1 MPVDDHPVHPSTKV
15 GPDWRYG
22 CWNREEYLEAY
33 SAPNRRAGANGYE
46 PTFWMERVRIP
57 FRMSRECMTA
67 KTGWAAAD
75 PNCEGCKRRNPNGP
89 K

>member
-22 CWNREEYLEAY
+22 CWNREEYTEAY
-33 SAPNRRAGANGYE
+33 SAPNRRSGANGYE

-57 FRMSRECMTA
+57 FRMSRPCQYDLSATDWM
-67 KTGWAAAD
+67 
-75 PNCEGCKRRNPNGP
+75 CEGCKRR
-89 K
+89 KL